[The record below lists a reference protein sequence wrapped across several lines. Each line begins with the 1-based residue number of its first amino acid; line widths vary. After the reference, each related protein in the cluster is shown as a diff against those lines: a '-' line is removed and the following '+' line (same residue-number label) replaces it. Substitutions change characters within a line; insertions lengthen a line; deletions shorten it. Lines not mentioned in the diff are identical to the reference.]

1 MADLVTLPE
10 LKTYLGDAPTTG
22 EDDELLDQL
31 ITNVEALFES
41 ATLRATGCYTA
52 AAVGRT
58 EVLDGTGSSR
68 LYLTYPIAV
77 LTSIKLGYNSAA
89 PDETLAVANKS
100 VVVYGVGS
108 RIITRTDGGRFG
120 TVRQP
125 RYVQVVYDHQ
135 GNLPEDAR
143 LAIKSVCATA
153 YRRRGSEDVKSET
166 AGSFYSHTMLD
177 DIAASDPFWKMAVA
191 ANTPVVLA

>member
-1 MADLVTLPE
+1 MADLVTLAE
-10 LKTYLGDAPTTG
+10 LKTYLGDAPAA
-22 EDDELLDQL
+22 DDDTLLTALLD
-31 ITNVEALFES
+31 NVEALFES
-41 ATLRATGCYTA
+41 ATLRAPGSYTA
-52 AAVGRT
+52 AATGRT

-77 LTSIKLGYNSAA
+77 LTSIKLGYDPAA
-89 PDETLAVANKS
+89 PTETLSPANKN

-135 GNLPEDAR
+135 GDLPDNSR
-143 LAIKSVCATA
+143 LAIKSVAATA

-166 AGSFYSHTMLD
+166 SGSFYSHTMLD

-191 ANTPVVLA
+191 ANMAVVIA